1 MHTPRFSGH
10 PCSAGDFVLARICSR
25 PSRTNCANVG
35 TALPQSSKDS
45 LLSPRPQTQK
55 REVCRVAKQK
65 GPATSEEP
73 PGNST
78 PMPRSAIRATGHSG
92 EAHSALRG
100 WRPIPAALLTPFPLS
115 CSGMGD
121 LPFHQQRQLPPDKTI
136 SLRKKSSCVKQKT
149 AQGAEIAF
157 ATRSSI
163 DAANNIPPVVS
174 GPVQWAKLV
183 WPERLTL

>member
-78 PMPRSAIRATGHSG
+78 RSEEHTSELQSPCNLVCR
-92 EAHSALRG
+92 
-100 WRPIPAALLTPFPLS
+100 LLLEKKKN
-115 CSGMGD
+115 
-121 LPFHQQRQLPPDKTI
+121 KT
-136 SLRKKSSCVKQKT
+136 Q
-149 AQGAEIAF
+149 
-157 ATRSSI
+157 
-163 DAANNIPPVVS
+163 
-174 GPVQWAKLV
+174 
-183 WPERLTL
+183 